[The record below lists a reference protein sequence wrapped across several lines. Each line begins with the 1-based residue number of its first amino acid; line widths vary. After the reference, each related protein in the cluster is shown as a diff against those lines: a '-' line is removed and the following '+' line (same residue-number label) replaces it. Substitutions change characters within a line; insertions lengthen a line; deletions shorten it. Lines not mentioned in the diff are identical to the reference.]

1 LEEHEFERVGGV
13 KSIKVDIRVIAATHS
28 DLEKAVAGER
38 FREDLYYRLNV
49 IPIVIPPLRER
60 RSDIP
65 ILVSYFIDQFNRE
78 KGKSIS
84 GISDIALEFF
94 LKHSWPGNVRELK
107 NMVERLVVL
116 KEAGII
122 VVEDLPE
129 KLLFGYEDN
138 QLSSVEI
145 PKDETSFNT
154 MVTNFEKQL
163 IIKALR
169 KTSGVKN
176 RAAKLLNMNRTTL
189 VEKMKKLQIK
199 YNH

>member
-1 LEEHEFERVGGV
+1 
-13 KSIKVDIRVIAATHS
+13 
-28 DLEKAVAGER
+28 
-38 FREDLYYRLNV
+38 
-49 IPIVIPPLRER
+49 
-60 RSDIP
+60 
-65 ILVSYFIDQFNRE
+65 
-78 KGKSIS
+78 
-84 GISDIALEFF
+84 
-94 LKHSWPGNVRELK
+94 
-107 NMVERLVVL
+107 
-116 KEAGII
+116 

-138 QLSSVEI
+138 QLPSVEI

-154 MVTNFEKQL
+154 MITNFEKQL

-199 YNH
+199 YNQ